1 LQTLGV
7 WPQGYADVD
16 GIVDLDADIRIRR
29 GRLEVSRLQIGT
41 TALNFTG
48 AAIAEKAD
56 MQVEAS
62 TSIVNDKPLLSAT
75 ASLSAGAVYY
85 EPGLRIGEYVPG
97 ITLESG
103 ERPITLQATM
113 AADGAD
119 SGWQFR
125 ELQLD
130 QPGVAQ
136 FSMRVGEAAGST
148 LEAELKSDDLGQL
161 YALHIKSHCARLSSL
176 CGLEF
181 AGGAVAK
188 ASWDAQGIRD
198 LHLQFNDVHA
208 DDDRHR
214 FRIAGLQGN
223 LILNSAAS
231 DRTSSFKW
239 QRAGWQRLDLG
250 AGGVGMSSRDRSLKV
265 TEWGDVDV
273 LGGTFKVKQLEL
285 ANVGRR
291 DFSITLQGVL
301 TPIPMPAFSQAM
313 DWPIMQGTLS
323 GVIPGL
329 SYRRGRLELDGD
341 LLVRVFGGSVVIRGL
356 SIGDPFGSNT
366 RVSTDLDVR
375 NIDLEQLTG
384 AFSFG
389 KIEGTLEGEVRN
401 LQLERWRATAFDGYL
416 QNPLDDERPHRI
428 SQKAVDNLSA
438 IGGGISGALSRGFL
452 RVFQDYS
459 YDRLGLHCRLA
470 DGICAM
476 KGVAPASN
484 GFYIVTRGGLLPPW
498 IDVRGSGIPLP
509 DGRFAVAWSDILLG
523 FKRINSGQ
531 MKLQR

>member
-1 LQTLGV
+1 MR
-7 WPQGYADVD
+7 A
-16 GIVDLDADIRIRR
+16 
-29 GRLEVSRLQIGT
+29 
-41 TALNFTG
+41 G
-48 AAIAEKAD
+48 AA
-56 MQVEAS
+56 
-62 TSIVNDKPLLSAT
+62 
-75 ASLSAGAVYY
+75 G
-85 EPGLRIGEYVPG
+85 
-97 ITLESG
+97 
-103 ERPITLQATM
+103 
-113 AADGAD
+113 
-119 SGWQFR
+119 
-125 ELQLD
+125 
-130 QPGVAQ
+130 
-136 FSMRVGEAAGST
+136 GST
-148 LEAELKSDDLGQL
+148 LEAELVSDDLGQL
-161 YALHIKSHCARLSSL
+161 YAQHIKSHCTRLSSL

-181 AGGAVAK
+181 AGGVRVNAL
-188 ASWDAQGIRD
+188 WDAQGISD
-198 LHLQFNDVHA
+198 LRLKFNDVHT

-214 FRIAGLQGN
+214 FRISGLQGN
-223 LILNSAAS
+223 LILNGGSSEQA
-231 DRTSSFKW
+231 SSFKW
-239 QRAGWQRLDLG
+239 RRAGWQRLDFG

-291 DFSITLQGVL
+291 DFAITMQGVL
-301 TPIPMPAFSQAM
+301 TPIPMQSFSQAM
-313 DWPIMQGTLS
+313 GWPIMQGTLS

-341 LLVRVFGGSVVIRGL
+341 LLVRVFGGNVVVRGL
-356 SIGDPFGSNT
+356 NIDDPFGSNP

-401 LQLERWRATAFDGYL
+401 LLLESWRATAFDGFL
-416 QNPLDDERPHRI
+416 QNPADDDRPHRI

-438 IGGGISGALSRGFL
+438 IGGGISGVLSRGFL

-476 KGVAPASN
+476 KGVAPASK

-509 DGRFAVAWSDILLG
+509 DGRFAVAWNDILLG